1 MRLCVDGDGNRIDE
15 SYGKFII
22 ISDKEIDIK
31 KKYST
36 NEVIEL
42 IDDIRV
48 LKQENK
54 KLKDKLNK
62 KTKSAKA

>member
-1 MRLCVDGDGNRIDE
+1 MTYFIRQNIDD

-22 ISDKEIDIK
+22 INDKEIDIK

-36 NEVIEL
+36 NDVIEL

-48 LKQENK
+48 LKQENN
-54 KLKDKLNK
+54 KLKDNLNK
-62 KTKSAKA
+62 KTKTAKA